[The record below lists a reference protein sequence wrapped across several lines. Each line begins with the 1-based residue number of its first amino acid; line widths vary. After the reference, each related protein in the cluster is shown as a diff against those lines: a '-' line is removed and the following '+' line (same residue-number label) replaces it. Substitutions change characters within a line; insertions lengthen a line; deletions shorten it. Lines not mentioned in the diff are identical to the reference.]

1 MGPDLSDG
9 PCDTHSVS
17 VNAPFPFSHR
27 EHLYQ
32 GWWRGKL
39 FVLRGCEPKIGI
51 KCFFFWM
58 FWRSQGRERSWPPAA
73 ASWNCS
79 AVQLVR
85 KGWRL
90 CSTFFFV
97 IRLSLKT
104 YNKWCCQETFF
115 CSASGHCCSVQEN
128 RAPCY
133 RSRGIADFS
142 VWQQNWKIKWK
153 KGFAWIILEYYF
165 SC

>member
-9 PCDTHSVS
+9 PHDTHSGS
-17 VNAPFPFSHR
+17 VNAPFLFSCWK
-27 EHLYQ
+27 HLLQ
-32 GWWRGKL
+32 GCWRGKS
-39 FVLRGCEPKIGI
+39 FVLKAYELKTGMKLL
-51 KCFFFWM
+51 FFRM
-58 FWRSQGRERSWPPAA
+58 FWRSWGRERSWPPAA

-79 AVQLVR
+79 AALLVR
-85 KGWRL
+85 KGWSL

-97 IRLSLKT
+97 IRVSFKT
-104 YNKWCCQETFF
+104 YNKWFCQEILF

-133 RSRGIADFS
+133 WSGGIADFS